1 MLDEALLDSPEAL
14 ARADTGGLLPSVA
27 AAGARVRT
35 AARAAAEAGLT
46 DLKPDGRPRTLLI
59 AGPGSAPGQLADL
72 LGALAACPVLPLAP
86 TGSAPTAQELRWT
99 LPGWAGPLDLLLL
112 TTADGTEPGLTGLV
126 EQAYRRGCTV
136 AGVTPSGTALAGALQ
151 QARGLALPF
160 APPSYRPT
168 ATEAYEAAHGAEP
181 AVPADPGAFWALFT
195 PLLALADRIGL
206 LSAPPD
212 VVEAVADRLDAAAER
227 FGPAAETYRNPAKA
241 LAVELAHSLPL
252 VWSEGMTVAPAARR
266 FASVL
271 TSLAGRPALAAAL
284 PEAIA
289 EHRALLDGTLASDSD
304 DLNDFFRDRVEE
316 PDGLRL
322 RIVLLREPETE
333 PATAAVEAANTHG
346 TPLSE
351 IDAADGTTA
360 ETLAELLALTDF
372 AAVYL
377 ALTPAEG
384 SSA

>member
-1 MLDEALLDSPEAL
+1 MLDEALLDSPDAL

-35 AARAAAEAGLT
+35 AARAAAEAGLA
-46 DLKPDGRPRTLLI
+46 DLKPDGRPRTIII
-59 AGPGSAPGQLADL
+59 AGPGSAPTQLADL
-72 LGALAACPVLPLAP
+72 LGALAACPLLPLAP

-112 TTADGTEPGLTGLV
+112 TTADGTEPGLSSLV

-136 AGVTPSGTALAGALQ
+136 AGVAPAGTPLTGALQ
-151 QARGLALPF
+151 QAHGLALPF
-160 APPSYRPT
+160 APPPYRPT
-168 ATEAYEAAHGAEP
+168 ATEVYDAAYGAEQ
-181 AVPADPGAFWALFT
+181 AVPVDPGVFWALLT
-195 PLLALADRIGL
+195 PLLALTDRIGL

-212 VVEAVADRLDAAAER
+212 VVEAVADRLDAAAAR
-227 FGPAAETYRNPAKA
+227 FGPAAETYRNPAKT

-252 VWSEGMTVAPAARR
+252 VWSEGATVAPAARR
-266 FASVL
+266 FAAVL

-289 EHRALLDGTLASDSD
+289 EHGALLDGTLAPD
-304 DLNDFFRDRVEE
+304 DLDDFFRDRVEE

-333 PATAAVEAANTHG
+333 PATAAHEAADAHG

-351 IDAADGTTA
+351 IDAADGSPA

>member
-1 MLDEALLDSPEAL
+1 MLDEALLDSPDAL

-35 AARAAAEAGLT
+35 AARAAAEAGLA
-46 DLKPDGRPRTLLI
+46 DLKPDGRPRTIII
-59 AGPGSAPGQLADL
+59 AGPGSAPTQLADL
-72 LGALAACPVLPLAP
+72 LGALAACPLLPLAP

-112 TTADGTEPGLTGLV
+112 TTADGTEPGLSSLV

-136 AGVTPSGTALAGALQ
+136 AGVAPAGTPLTGALQ
-151 QARGLALPF
+151 QAHGLALPF
-160 APPSYRPT
+160 APPPYRPT
-168 ATEAYEAAHGAEP
+168 ATEVYDAAYGVEK
-181 AVPADPGAFWALFT
+181 AVPVDPGAFWALLT
-195 PLLALADRIGL
+195 PLLALTDRIGL

-212 VVEAVADRLDAAAER
+212 VVEAVADRLDAAAAR
-227 FGPAAETYRNPAKA
+227 FGPAAETYRNPAKT

-252 VWSEGMTVAPAARR
+252 VWSEGATVAPAARR
-266 FASVL
+266 FAAVL
-271 TSLAGRPALAAAL
+271 TTLAGRPALAAAL

-289 EHRALLDGTLASDSD
+289 EHGALLDGSLAPD
-304 DLNDFFRDRVEE
+304 DLDDFFRDRVEE

-333 PATAAVEAANTHG
+333 PATAAHEAANAHG

-351 IDAADGTTA
+351 IDAADGSPA